1 MIVIVGDKVEPDRI
15 LCLYEQFFRGSGSS
29 QVQYICFMNFIQV
42 DMRKIGQKYFSDF
55 WICWYHVSYWCTV
68 AGSGPLKSDCLQYDL
83 QGFQTQ

>member
-55 WICWYHVSYWCTV
+55 
-68 AGSGPLKSDCLQYDL
+68 
-83 QGFQTQ
+83 